1 MPISQFA
8 QDIALHD
15 SFFVCSILFFGLTLI
30 TVIEAL
36 RTKNPVARNIMNLE
50 SAISLVAGYV
60 YTSFVRMSREP
71 NTTYADIIKTRY
83 YDWFVTT
90 PLMLLVLVV
99 FFSYESQVPVKFP
112 YYMAIIILNFGMLYS
127 GFKGDT
133 GDWNKNYAGALGFVF
148 FFAMF
153 AVIYFAF
160 VRGHGKLHRIEGI
173 LLSIFIVVWSCYGII
188 YYLKDESLRN
198 RLNNVLDVIAKI
210 FVGLFLWAYVS
221 GLMEF

>member
-1 MPISQFA
+1 MKAFA
-8 QDIALHD
+8 QDVALHD
-15 SFFVCSILFFGLTLI
+15 SFFMASILFFGLTLV

-50 SAISLVAGYV
+50 SAISLIAGYV
-60 YTSFVRMSREP
+60 YTRFLQMTKEP

-90 PLMLLVLVV
+90 PLMLLVLIV
-99 FFSYESQVPVKFP
+99 FFSYESQVPVKFS
-112 YYMAIIILNFGMLYS
+112 YYLAIILLNFGMLFS
-127 GFKGDT
+127 GFQGDT
-133 GDWNKNYAGALGFVF
+133 GAWNKQYAGMVGFLF

-153 AVIYFAF
+153 ALIYFGF
-160 VRGHGKLHRIEGI
+160 VRGRTRLHRIEGI
-173 LLSIFIVVWSCYGII
+173 LLTIFFVVWSCYGVI
-188 YYLKDESLRN
+188 YYIKDESLRN
-198 RLNNVLDVIAKI
+198 RLNNILDVMAKI